1 MIDSLSEKSSTVEKL
16 VEREKRIE
24 NVRNKELKNLK
35 TEFSEILN
43 WLYVLYDS
51 RF

>member
-1 MIDSLSEKSSTVEKL
+1 MEKL

-24 NVRNKELKNLK
+24 SIRNKELKNMRN
-35 TEFSEILN
+35 EFSEILN